1 MEGEQGQKPP
11 SMWNDDNANEDELNR
26 KIAQFADSVMS
37 GSSLEMNCENCPV
50 FNFNCEECLAGK
62 VLVEKYQSHKHTFS
76 CKKKNKVCRI
86 LPTEGHG
93 RLDYKIEGE
102 ELLAPVCRLR
112 HPKYPID
119 ETEFVRGFPE
129 DTNEDEIKQAK
140 KDYKKI
146 RKYLLRL
153 THAED
158 FKESD
163 RWKSF
168 IKLTFNEF
176 LYEIGM
182 VKDGK
187 DANDMEALKEA
198 KTRYINALRCEVKSS
213 GMVILKRRPA
223 DILTNNF
230 HKKLIKLHQA
240 NMDIQFI
247 TDEYAVAEY
256 IMNYVCKNESGIS
269 HLLKN
274 INDEAVA
281 QGEDVVE
288 TIKKLGKALD
298 KGREMSIQESIYR
311 SLGLSMTK
319 FSDVVR
325 FINTNHPDRRDGLLK
340 QNLDELEE
348 EESIFHKS
356 IHNYYEIR
364 PLEGKCLET
373 IREGKPHDVTW
384 NRLCLAD
391 FVANHNIAY
400 KSTIKN
406 EERVIELLDG
416 KSFISKRKR
425 PCVLRYFLKF
435 DNEEEYYRALCI
447 LFLPFRD
454 ENKDIHSCNVKD
466 LYFDNQDEIEG
477 NRSRFEKH
485 KTLID
490 AIEEVENRENEEEL
504 DDIEEDES
512 PYFEEE
518 TTDEKDIV
526 DFEKKLKAEAKK
538 TLSNFNAGSIEMND
552 DTYLEI
558 IGNLNSGQ
566 HKIFDDFVERI
577 NSNCDPFYLYIGGE
591 AGTGKSYLL
600 KAMINAA
607 KKVGKHSGAELDK
620 PVCITLAP
628 TGVAAY
634 LVNGTTIE
642 SGLGIQPSKDRA
654 YYRNPASRNSRL
666 RFLYEDLKCIFLDEV
681 SMCGSDMMAK
691 MNFRMQEI
699 MGNSNFM
706 GGVSVVCT
714 GDFGQLPPVGQRMIW
729 ETSFLDSRV
738 EICPNHW
745 DDNFKIY
752 YLTQKMRSQDE
763 EFSNICDKVR
773 QGICDEEVSEYLN
786 QHVQECTSQDDNS
799 KYANGKF
806 CIIVTTNAAREQ
818 INNSKL
824 EKLLPNKKA
833 YYSNAKDKSTN
844 NPNAPEVS
852 EKLPLT
858 RTGQLQK
865 VIVFKE
871 GAPVMITSNHPKSKY
886 KNNGMAFILL
896 ICFCLNLTFFQV
908 W

>member
-1 MEGEQGQKPP
+1 MEGEKGQKPP
-11 SMWNDDNANEDELNR
+11 SMWNNDDEEEEELDK
-26 KIAQFADSVMS
+26 KIQKFADSVMS
-37 GSSLEMNCENCPV
+37 GSSLEMNCESCPV
-50 FNFNCEECLAGK
+50 FNFDCEDCLAGK
-62 VLVEKYQSHKHTFS
+62 QLVEKYQSHKHTFS

-112 HPKYPID
+112 HPKYPMD
-119 ETEFVRGFPE
+119 ETKFVRGFAE
-129 DTNEDEIKQAK
+129 GTNEDEIKQAK

-163 RWKSF
+163 KWKCF

-182 VKDGK
+182 VEDGK
-187 DANDMEALKEA
+187 DSNDMKAVEKAKE
-198 KTRYINALRCEVKSS
+198 RYTNTLRCEVKSS

-230 HKKLIKLHQA
+230 NKTLIKLNKS

-274 INDEAVA
+274 INDEALA

-325 FINTNHPDRRDGLLK
+325 FINTAHPDRRDGLLK

-348 EESIFHKS
+348 EESIFHNS
-356 IHNYYEIR
+356 IHDYYQIR
-364 PLEGKCLET
+364 PLEGICLEIT
-373 IREGKPHDVTW
+373 KKGETKDIITW
-384 NRLCLAD
+384 DRLCLAD

-400 KSTIKN
+400 KSRVKN
-406 EERVIELLDG
+406 QDRVIELLDG

-454 ENKDIHSCNVKD
+454 ETKEIHSLNVKE
-466 LYFDNQDEIEG
+466 LYNLHKSEIEL
-477 NRSRFEKH
+477 NRSRYEKH

-490 AIEEVENRENEEEL
+490 AIEDVENKENEEEQDEL
-504 DDIEEDES
+504 EEDES
-512 PYFEEE
+512 HYTEDE
-518 TTDEKDIV
+518 TTEEKDIE

-538 TLSNFNAGSIEMND
+538 MLSNFNAGCIEMED

-566 HKIFDDFVERI
+566 RRIFDDFVERI
-577 NSNCDPFYLYIGGE
+577 NSNCDPFYLYFGGN

-600 KAMINAA
+600 RAMINAA

-642 SGLGIQPSKDRA
+642 SGLGLQPSKDRA

-706 GGVSVVCT
+706 GGVSLVCT

-752 YLTQKMRSQDE
+752 YLTEKMRSQDD
-763 EFSNICDKVR
+763 EFSNVCDKVR
-773 QGICDEEVSEYLN
+773 KGICDDEISAYLN
-786 QHVQECTSQDDNS
+786 KHVQHCPSQDDNS

-818 INNSKL
+818 INKSKL
-824 EKLLPNKKA
+824 EKLLPNKKT

-852 EKLPLT
+852 ENIPLT

-871 GAPVMITSNHPKSKY
+871 GAPVMITSNHPKTKY
-886 KNNGMAFILL
+886 KNNGIYFIY
-896 ICFCLNLTFFQV
+896 
-908 W
+908 